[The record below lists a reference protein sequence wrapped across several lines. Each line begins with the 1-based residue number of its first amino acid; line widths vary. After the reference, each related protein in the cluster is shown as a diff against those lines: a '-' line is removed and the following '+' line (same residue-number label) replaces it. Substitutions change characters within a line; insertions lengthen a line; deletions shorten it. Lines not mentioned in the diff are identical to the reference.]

1 MMVVEEG
8 GGPCCNDDWC
18 WQWHGKSRLQW
29 PQPNDW
35 WNRHIFRQSIHNQH
49 FLCLVLGD
57 FSMPMCTA
65 IGWPVPCLQ
74 RVLFAVD
81 RVLQV
86 LFALVC
92 RIAMPKRIKS
102 ALKLQSETES
112 RHVFTHLQCHDSLV
126 LTFRDA
132 SCLDSSLRL
141 ITLVCIR
148 RWSYWEAFYRS
159 EYCDSQL
166 FLTVTSHVK
175 EAYFNRRSHFS

>member
-29 PQPNDW
+29 PQRLMEPAYFQAVNSQLT
-35 WNRHIFRQSIHNQH
+35 FS
-49 FLCLVLGD
+49 LPSLGD

-65 IGWPVPCLQ
+65 LGWPVPCLQ
-74 RVLFAVD
+74 RVLLAVD

-112 RHVFTHLQCHDSLV
+112 RNVFTHLQCHDS

-159 EYCDSQL
+159 EYCDSQ
-166 FLTVTSHVK
+166 F
-175 EAYFNRRSHFS
+175 FS

>member
-1 MMVVEEG
+1 
-8 GGPCCNDDWC
+8 
-18 WQWHGKSRLQW
+18 
-29 PQPNDW
+29 
-35 WNRHIFRQSIHNQH
+35 
-49 FLCLVLGD
+49 
-57 FSMPMCTA
+57 MPMCTA

-86 LFALVC
+86 LFAPVC

-102 ALKLQSETES
+102 AFKLKSEKES
-112 RHVFTHLQCHDSLV
+112 RNVLTHLQCHDSLV

-148 RWSYWEAFYRS
+148 RWSYWETFYQS

-166 FLTVTSHVK
+166 FLSLTSHVK
-175 EAYFNRRSHFS
+175 EAHISQGSFFFIINIIGNYPNLWAHLEPIWDSFSVLDKCSELKVLENMFFWISQKYRLKRKLPE